1 VLDHVLLDVIAAL
14 RNAFDRAMLERE
26 AVEERFQVDVL
37 LGDVTF
43 ETSYTLPGEGDP
55 PRVRM
60 DLNLEWP
67 TWSQTAYR
75 LWSLGEP
82 GEDPPEL
89 GVELALRV
97 QHLASPPEVRTVL
110 ASLPSEG
117 PATSLGTLERAA
129 TTIEQVFEGDETAAS
144 AIEVVF
150 EGAWTL
156 GDELLEEPA
165 ALDEQLL
172 AVGQWVTS
180 ALVRL
185 GDLPLAY
192 LPPPNGDA

>member
-1 VLDHVLLDVIAAL
+1 
-14 RNAFDRAMLERE
+14 MLERE

-110 ASLPSEG
+110 SSLPKEG

-144 AIEVVF
+144 ALEVVF

-172 AVGQWVTS
+172 TVGQWVTS

-192 LPPPNGDA
+192 LPPPNSDS